1 MYQRSTLKAKYERK
15 IKMSIKENYELAKQA
30 YAKWGVD
37 VDEVVEKLKNVP
49 ISIHCWQGDDI
60 GGFEVNK
67 SELSGGIDVTG
78 NYPGKATTP
87 EELRSDLDKA
97 LSLIPGKHRVNLHAI
112 YAETNGEVVER
123 DQLEPKH
130 FENWLNWAK
139 EKGLGLDYNPTLFS
153 HPKAADGL
161 TLSHP
166 NEEIREFWI
175 NHCIGSRK
183 IGEYFGKEL
192 GTPALTN
199 IWIPDGYK
207 DIPSDRLTPRKRL
220 KDSLDK
226 IFAVETDE
234 NYNLD
239 AVESKVFGIGSES
252 YVVGSHE
259 FYLNY
264 AMKNNKLC
272 LLDTGHYH
280 PTETVSNKISS
291 MLLFS
296 EKLALHVSRP
306 VRWDSDHV
314 VILDDELKEIAL
326 EIVRNDAL
334 DRVIIGLDFFDA
346 SINRVAAW
354 TIGTRNMIKALLY
367 AMLVPNEYL
376 KQLQEEGN
384 FTERLALMEEFKT
397 YPFGAVWDYYCE
409 KMGVP
414 VRESWLEEVKVYENE
429 VLSKR

>member
-1 MYQRSTLKAKYERK
+1 
-15 IKMSIKENYELAKQA
+15 MSIKENFELAKQA

-37 VDEVVEKLKNVP
+37 VEEVVEKLKNVP
-49 ISIHCWQGDDI
+49 ISIHCWQGDDVA
-60 GGFEVNK
+60 GFEVNQN
-67 SELSGGIDVTG
+67 ELSGGIDVTG
-78 NYPGKATTP
+78 NYPGKATTA
-87 EELRSDLDKA
+87 EELRSDLEKA

-130 FENWLNWAK
+130 FENWVKWAK
-139 EKGLGLDYNPTLFS
+139 ENGLGLDYNPTLFS
-153 HPKAADGL
+153 HPKADDGL

-199 IWIPDGYK
+199 IWVPDGYK

-220 KDSLDK
+220 KESLDK

-234 NYNLD
+234 RYNLD

-264 AMKNNKLC
+264 AMKNDKLC

-314 VILDDELKEIAL
+314 VILDDELREIAL

-397 YPFGAVWDYYCE
+397 YPFGAIWDYYCE

-414 VRESWLEEVKVYENE
+414 VRESWLEEVKAYEQD
-429 VLSKR
+429 VLLKR

>member
-1 MYQRSTLKAKYERK
+1 MT
-15 IKMSIKENYELAKQA
+15 IKEQYEAAKQA
-30 YAKWGVD
+30 YANWGID
-37 VDEVVEKLKNVP
+37 VDTALETLKKVA

-67 SELSGGIDVTG
+67 SALSGGIDVTG

-87 EELRSDLDKA
+87 EELRMDLEKA
-97 LSLIPGKHRVNLHAI
+97 LSLIPGKHRVNLHSI
-112 YAETNGEVVER
+112 YAETNGEAVER
-123 DQLEPKH
+123 DQIEPKH

-139 EKGLGLDYNPTLFS
+139 ENGLGLDFNPTLFS
-153 HPKAADGL
+153 HEKAADGL

-175 NHCIGSRK
+175 NHCIASRK
-183 IGEYFGKEL
+183 IGEYFGREL
-192 GTPALTN
+192 GKPCLTN

-220 KDSLDK
+220 KESLDR
-226 IFAVETDE
+226 IYTAEVDETC
-234 NYNLD
+234 NWD

-259 FYLNY
+259 FYLGY
-264 AMKNNKLC
+264 ALKNNKIC
-272 LLDTGHYH
+272 LVDTGHYH

-291 MLLFS
+291 MLLYS
-296 EKLALHVSRP
+296 DKLALHVSRP

-314 VILDDELKEIAL
+314 VILDDELREIAL

-334 DRVIIGLDFFDA
+334 NQVIIGLDFFDA

-367 AMLVPNEYL
+367 ALLVPNDHL
-376 KQLQEEGN
+376 KELQEKGD

-397 YPFGAVWDYYCE
+397 YPFGAIWDYYCE
-409 KMGVP
+409 QMNVP
-414 VRESWLEEVKVYENE
+414 VKERWLMQVKDYERD
-429 VLSKR
+429 VLAKR

>member
-1 MYQRSTLKAKYERK
+1 
-15 IKMSIKENYELAKQA
+15 MSVQENYEIAKQA

-37 VDEVVEKLKNVP
+37 VDAAIEKLKNVP

-60 GGFEVNK
+60 AGFEVNQH
-67 SELSGGIDVTG
+67 ELSGGIDVTG
-78 NYPGKATTP
+78 NYPGKATNP
-87 EELRSDLDKA
+87 EELRSDIEKA
-97 LSLIPGKHRVNLHAI
+97 LSLIPGKHRINLHAI

-130 FENWLNWAK
+130 FENWVNWAK
-139 EKGLGLDYNPTLFS
+139 ENGLGLDFNPTLFS

-161 TLSHP
+161 TLAHP

-175 NHCIGSRK
+175 NHCIVSRK

-220 KDSLDK
+220 KESLDK
-226 IFAVETDE
+226 IFAVESDE
-234 NYNLD
+234 KYNLD

-280 PTETVSNKISS
+280 PTETVSNKLSS

-296 EKLALHVSRP
+296 EKVALHVSRP

-314 VILDDELKEIAL
+314 VILDDELKELAL

-354 TIGTRNMIKALLY
+354 TIGTRNMIKALLH
-367 AMLVPNEYL
+367 AMLSPNEYL

-409 KMGVP
+409 NMGVP
-414 VRESWLEEVKVYENE
+414 VKEAWLDEVKTYEQE

>member
-1 MYQRSTLKAKYERK
+1 
-15 IKMSIKENYELAKQA
+15 MSIQENYELAKKA
-30 YAKWGVD
+30 YEKWGIN
-37 VDEVVEKLKNVP
+37 VDEVIETLKNVP
-49 ISIHCWQGDDI
+49 ISIHCWQGDDV
-60 GGFEVNK
+60 GGFEVNQK
-67 SELSGGIDVTG
+67 ELSGGISVTG
-78 NYPGKATTP
+78 NYPGKASTP
-87 EELRSDLDKA
+87 EELRADLEKA

-130 FENWLNWAK
+130 FENWVNWAK
-139 EKGLGLDYNPTLFS
+139 ENGLGLDYNPTLFS
-153 HPKAADGL
+153 HPKADDGL

-220 KDSLDK
+220 KESLDK
-226 IFAVETDE
+226 IFAVEVDE
-234 NYNLD
+234 KYNLD
-239 AVESKVFGIGSES
+239 AVESKVFGLGSES

-264 AMKNNKLC
+264 AMKNDKLC

-354 TIGTRNMIKALLY
+354 TIGTRNMIKALLS

-414 VRESWLEEVKVYENE
+414 VKESWLEEVKAYEQE
-429 VLSKR
+429 VLLKR

>member
-1 MYQRSTLKAKYERK
+1 
-15 IKMSIKENYELAKQA
+15 MSIQENYELAKKA
-30 YAKWGVD
+30 YEKWGIN

-49 ISIHCWQGDDI
+49 VSIHCWQGDDVA
-60 GGFEVNK
+60 GFEVNQQ
-67 SELSGGIDVTG
+67 ELSGGIDVTG

-87 EELRSDLDKA
+87 EQLRSDLEKA

-130 FENWLNWAK
+130 FENWVNWAK
-139 EKGLGLDYNPTLFS
+139 ENGLGLDYNPTLFS
-153 HPKAADGL
+153 HPKADDGL

-183 IGEYFGKEL
+183 IGEYFGREL

-334 DRVIIGLDFFDA
+334 ARVIIGLDFFDA

-414 VRESWLEEVKVYENE
+414 VRESWLEQVKAYEQE
-429 VLSKR
+429 VLLKR

>member
-1 MYQRSTLKAKYERK
+1 
-15 IKMSIKENYELAKQA
+15 MSIQENYELAKKA
-30 YAKWGVD
+30 YEKWGIN
-37 VDEVVEKLKNVP
+37 VDEVIETLKNVP
-49 ISIHCWQGDDI
+49 VSIHCWQGDDV
-60 GGFEVNK
+60 GGFEVNQK
-67 SELSGGIDVTG
+67 ELSGGISVTG
-78 NYPGKATTP
+78 NYPGKASTP
-87 EELRSDLDKA
+87 EELRADLEKA

-130 FENWLNWAK
+130 FENWVKWAK
-139 EKGLGLDYNPTLFS
+139 ENGLGLDYNPTLFS
-153 HPKAADGL
+153 HPKADDGL

-220 KDSLDK
+220 KESLDK
-226 IFAVETDE
+226 IFAVEVDE
-234 NYNLD
+234 QYNLD
-239 AVESKVFGIGSES
+239 AVESKVFGLGSES

-264 AMKNNKLC
+264 AMKNDKLC

-354 TIGTRNMIKALLY
+354 TIGTRNMIKALLS

-414 VRESWLEEVKVYENE
+414 VKESWLEEVKAYEQE
-429 VLSKR
+429 VLLKR

>member
-1 MYQRSTLKAKYERK
+1 MTVKGQFEDAKKEYER
-15 IKMSIKENYELAKQA
+15 
-30 YAKWGVD
+30 WGINV
-37 VDEVVEKLKNVP
+37 EEAFEKLKNVP
-49 ISIHCWQGDDI
+49 ISVHCWQGDDVA
-60 GGFEVNK
+60 GFEVNK
-67 SELSGGIDVTG
+67 ESLSGGIDVTG

-87 EELRSDLDKA
+87 EELRQDIEKA
-97 LSLIPGKHRVNLHAI
+97 LSLIPGKHRINLHAI
-112 YAETNGEVVER
+112 YAETDGEVVER

-130 FENWLNWAK
+130 FEKWVAWAK
-139 EKGLGLDYNPTLFS
+139 KNGLGLDFNPTLFS
-153 HPKAADGL
+153 HKKSEDGL

-166 NEEIREFWI
+166 DSEIRQFWI
-175 NHCIGSRK
+175 DHCIASRK

-192 GTPALTN
+192 GTPCLTN

-220 KDSLDK
+220 KESLDR
-226 IFAVETDE
+226 IFAAEVDE
-234 NYNLD
+234 NYNID
-239 AVESKVFGIGSES
+239 AVESKLFGIGSEA

-264 AMKNNKLC
+264 ALKNNKLC

-280 PTETVSNKISS
+280 PTEMVSNKISA
-291 MLLFS
+291 MLLFN

-314 VILDDELKEIAL
+314 VTFDDELKEIAL

-334 DRVIIGLDFFDA
+334 DQVMIGLDFFDA

-367 AMLVPNEYL
+367 GMLIPNDHL
-376 KQLQEEGN
+376 KELQEKGD
-384 FTERLALMEEFKT
+384 FTTRLALIEEFKT
-397 YPFGAVWDYYCE
+397 YPFGSIWNYYCE
-409 KMGVP
+409 VMEVP
-414 VRESWLEEVKVYENE
+414 VKEQWLKEVTDYEET
-429 VLSKR
+429 VLSHRSEVVKSIM

>member
-1 MYQRSTLKAKYERK
+1 MT
-15 IKMSIKENYELAKQA
+15 IKENFELAKQA

-37 VDEVVEKLKNVP
+37 VEEVVEKLKNVP
-49 ISIHCWQGDDI
+49 ISIHCWQGDDVA
-60 GGFEVNK
+60 GFEVNQN
-67 SELSGGIDVTG
+67 ELSGGIDVTG
-78 NYPGKATTP
+78 NYPGKAKTA
-87 EELRSDLDKA
+87 EELRSDLEKA

-130 FENWLNWAK
+130 FENWVKWAK
-139 EKGLGLDYNPTLFS
+139 ENGLGLDYNPTLFS
-153 HPKAADGL
+153 HPKADDGL

-183 IGEYFGKEL
+183 IGEYFGREL

-220 KDSLDK
+220 KESLDK

-234 NYNLD
+234 RYNLD

-264 AMKNNKLC
+264 AMKNDKLC

-314 VILDDELKEIAL
+314 VILDDELREIAL

-397 YPFGAVWDYYCE
+397 YPFGAIWDYYCE

-414 VRESWLEEVKVYENE
+414 VKESWLEEVKAYEQE
-429 VLSKR
+429 VLLKR

>member
-1 MYQRSTLKAKYERK
+1 
-15 IKMSIKENYELAKQA
+15 MSIKENFELAKQA

-37 VDEVVEKLKNVP
+37 VEEVVEKLKNVP
-49 ISIHCWQGDDI
+49 VSIHCWQGDDVA
-60 GGFEVNK
+60 GFEVNQN
-67 SELSGGIDVTG
+67 ELSGGIDVTG
-78 NYPGKATTP
+78 NYPGKATTA
-87 EELRSDLDKA
+87 EELRSDLEKA

-130 FENWLNWAK
+130 FENWVKWAK
-139 EKGLGLDYNPTLFS
+139 ENGLGLDYNPTLFS
-153 HPKAADGL
+153 HPKADDGL

-220 KDSLDK
+220 KESLDK

-234 NYNLD
+234 RYNLD

-264 AMKNNKLC
+264 AMKNDKLC

-314 VILDDELKEIAL
+314 VILDDELREIAL

-397 YPFGAVWDYYCE
+397 YPFGAIWDYYCE

-414 VRESWLEEVKVYENE
+414 VRESWLEQVKAYENE
-429 VLSKR
+429 FLSKR

>member
-1 MYQRSTLKAKYERK
+1 
-15 IKMSIKENYELAKQA
+15 MSVKENFDLAKKQ
-30 YAKWGVD
+30 YEQWGVN
-37 VDEVVEKLKNVP
+37 VEEALEKLKNIP

-60 GGFEVNK
+60 AGFEVNQR
-67 SELSGGIDVTG
+67 ELSGGIDVTG
-78 NYPGKATTP
+78 NYPGKATNP
-87 EELRSDLDKA
+87 EELRSDLEKA
-97 LSLIPGKHRVNLHAI
+97 LSLIPGRHRVNLHAI
-112 YAETNGEVVER
+112 YAETNGLAVER
-123 DQLEPKH
+123 DELEPKH
-130 FENWLNWAK
+130 FENWVQWAK
-139 EKGLGLDYNPTLFS
+139 ENGLGLDFNPTLFS
-153 HPKAADGL
+153 HEKAADGL
-161 TLSHP
+161 TLAHP
-166 NEEIREFWI
+166 NQEIRDFWI
-175 NHCIGSRK
+175 QHCIASRK
-183 IGEYFGKEL
+183 IAEYFGKEL

-226 IFAVETDE
+226 IYAVETDE
-234 NYNLD
+234 RYNLD

-259 FYLNY
+259 FYLGY
-264 AMKNNKLC
+264 ALKNNKLC
-272 LLDTGHYH
+272 LMDTGHYH

-296 EKLALHVSRP
+296 DKLALHVSRP

-314 VILDDELKEIAL
+314 VILDDELKEIAV

-334 DRVIIGLDFFDA
+334 DKVIIGLDFFDA

-354 TIGTRNMIKALLY
+354 AIGTRNMIKALLN
-367 AMLVPNEYL
+367 ALLLPNDKL

-384 FTERLALMEEFKT
+384 FTEKLALMEEFKT
-397 YPFGAVWDYYCE
+397 YPFGAIWDYYCE
-409 KMGVP
+409 QMDVP
-414 VRESWLEEVKVYENE
+414 VRESWLSEVKVYEEE

>member
-1 MYQRSTLKAKYERK
+1 MT
-15 IKMSIKENYELAKQA
+15 IKEQYEAAKQA
-30 YAKWGVD
+30 YANWGID
-37 VDEVVEKLKNVP
+37 VDAALETLKKVP

-67 SELSGGIDVTG
+67 SELSGGIDITG

-87 EELRSDLDKA
+87 EELRMDLEKA

-112 YAETNGEVVER
+112 YAETNGEAVER

-139 EKGLGLDYNPTLFS
+139 ENGLGLDFNPTLFS
-153 HPKAADGL
+153 HEKAADGL

-175 NHCIGSRK
+175 DHCIASRK
-183 IGEYFGKEL
+183 IGEYFGREL
-192 GTPALTN
+192 GNPCLTN

-220 KDSLDK
+220 KESLDR
-226 IFAVETDE
+226 IFTAEVDETC
-234 NYNLD
+234 NWD

-259 FYLNY
+259 FYLGY
-264 AMKNNKLC
+264 ALKNNKIC
-272 LLDTGHYH
+272 LVDTGHYH

-291 MLLFS
+291 MLLYS
-296 EKLALHVSRP
+296 DKLALHVSRP

-314 VILDDELKEIAL
+314 VILDDELREIAL
-326 EIVRNDAL
+326 EIVRNDTL
-334 DRVIIGLDFFDA
+334 NQVIIGLDFFDA

-367 AMLVPNEYL
+367 ALLVPNDHL
-376 KQLQEEGN
+376 KELQEKGD

-397 YPFGAVWDYYCE
+397 YPFGAIWDYYCE
-409 KMGVP
+409 KMNVP
-414 VRESWLEEVKVYENE
+414 VKERWLTQVKEYERD
-429 VLSKR
+429 VLARR